1 MSNHKKGNLDKYS
14 PVIKEDKIEIIDRN
28 SKTISTGM
36 SKGDI
41 LFKVAEAFPDV
52 VESVS
57 GAYKMRQQTLLER
70 EKTKGLEI
78 ETKHKMAELQSTTA
92 QILSEND
99 KQIQVL
105 RNEDSKHERETNLE
119 RENVITEREMK
130 LKELDHKD
138 NLEMKKQDR
147 EGEKLKNKTSTI
159 KLWQDAIRSKMEK
172 GEDYSFES
180 KMLMETVQNLDR

>member
-1 MSNHKKGNLDKYS
+1 MSNHKKGNLDKHS
-14 PVIKEDKIEIIDRN
+14 SVIKVDEMEVIDRN
-28 SKTISTGM
+28 SKAVGAGVSTGDIV
-36 SKGDI
+36 SKVVE
-41 LFKVAEAFPDV
+41 VAPVV
-52 VESVS
+52 VESIS

-78 ETKHKMAELQSTTA
+78 ENKHKIAELQSTTA

-99 KQIQVL
+99 KQVQAL

-130 LKELDHKD
+130 LKELDHKG
-138 NLEMKKQDR
+138 NLEMKNL
-147 EGEKLKNKTSTI
+147 EEESEKRKSKTSTI
-159 KLWQDAIRSKMEK
+159 ELWQDAIRLKMEK

-180 KMLMETVQNLDR
+180 KMLMETIQKLDR